1 MAAFLSVNKLG
12 KKINNVNLLADL
24 SFGIQKGELLFLLG
38 KSGSG
43 KSTLLK
49 ILIGFIKKDRGQI
62 FVDGLDYDIRN
73 EEIIKKIGYV
83 SENDIFDTDLTVH
96 ENLTFS
102 AELNNCNPVK
112 IQEKIN
118 YWSNRL
124 EFSRKLNLKIEKLN
138 NSTLRKISLARTL
151 IHNPDV
157 ILFDDFT
164 SSMDLYDQSLIF
176 EIIKEIKND
185 KSILFVTND
194 LLLPELF
201 SDRIIIIDNG
211 SVTFNGTI
219 NNLESKIND
228 SFKYRFTFKRI
239 VPNEF
244 LKALKNNDKIKN
256 IISRDCDVQI
266 LISDKIE
273 FFKIF
278 KMAVNYELID
288 IKISDSKVSDLF
300 QRLTNK

>member
-83 SENDIFDTDLTVH
+83 SENDIFDTDLTVN
-96 ENLTFS
+96 ENLLFS
-102 AELNNCNPVK
+102 AELNNCNPIK

-118 YWSNRL
+118 YWSKRL
-124 EFSRKLNLKIEKLN
+124 GFSRNLNLKINNIN
-138 NSTLRKISLARTL
+138 NSTLRKISFTRTL
-151 IHNPDV
+151 IHNPEV

-185 KSILFVTND
+185 KSILFATND
-194 LLLPELF
+194 LSLPELF

-256 IISRDCDVQI
+256 VTSRDCDVQI
-266 LISDKIE
+266 LTSDKIE

-278 KMAVNYELID
+278 KLAANYELID
-288 IKISDSKVSDLF
+288 IKISDSKVSELF
-300 QRLTNK
+300 QRLTNS

>member
-83 SENDIFDTDLTVH
+83 SENDIFDTDLTVN
-96 ENLTFS
+96 ENLLFS

-124 EFSRKLNLKIEKLN
+124 GFSRNLNLKINNIN
-138 NSTLRKISLARTL
+138 NSTLRKISFARTL
-151 IHNPDV
+151 IHNPEV

-176 EIIKEIKND
+176 EIIKEIKKD
-185 KSILFVTND
+185 KSILFATND
-194 LLLPELF
+194 LSLPELF
-201 SDRIIIIDNG
+201 SDRIIIMDNG

-266 LISDKIE
+266 LISDKME

-300 QRLTNK
+300 QRLTN

>member
-83 SENDIFDTDLTVH
+83 SENDIFDTDLTVN
-96 ENLTFS
+96 ENLLFS
-102 AELNNCNPVK
+102 AELNNCNPIK

-124 EFSRKLNLKIEKLN
+124 GFSRNLNLKINNIN
-138 NSTLRKISLARTL
+138 NSTLRKISFARTL
-151 IHNPDV
+151 IHNPEV

-185 KSILFVTND
+185 KSILFATND
-194 LLLPELF
+194 LSLPELF

-256 IISRDCDVQI
+256 VTSRDCDVQI
-266 LISDKIE
+266 LTSDKIE

-278 KMAVNYELID
+278 KMAANYELID
-288 IKISDSKVSDLF
+288 IKISDSKVSELF
-300 QRLTNK
+300 QRLTN